1 MENTTLTPTEQEQLK
16 SLLDKKQAE
25 VDARMKLFNEKLSE
39 LMKEFDVSITT
50 QVMFIPNNK

>member
-1 MENTTLTPTEQEQLK
+1 MENTTLTPAEQEQLK